1 MRLRYDSIK
10 SLIQQSPDKSDGFC
24 AVALNYTRKV
34 RRDRPGDLQSII
46 KSFRF
51 SIFHVLIQSGA
62 RPVVPPRRLYLLT
75 CPENVSFTFYEIFI

>member
-1 MRLRYDSIK
+1 MR
-10 SLIQQSPDKSDGFC
+10 FC

-51 SIFHVLIQSGA
+51 TILHALIQSGA
-62 RPVVPPRRLYLLT
+62 RAPVVPPDLPRE
-75 CPENVSFTFYEIFI
+75 CKFYFL